1 MIARAGAGPDPIP
14 HRQLTADKLADA
26 INFCLKPESLERAKG
41 LASKIAT
48 DRGSDKGAQSFHQ
61 YLEADRLRCTL
72 APSRVAVWRIKR
84 TQIRLSAFAACTL
97 ANANLL
103 DFHDL
108 KLFRAQEYETDEGP
122 LEPISGFGM
131 GVFRT
136 LGSMSMGIADLPS
149 ETVKAVQAPFG
160 SSRWQ
165 SQASLQTLAKRSE
178 SSLVGESSTSSAP
191 LQHPQA
197 SQIARKS
204 LARSQTLPNLPKQP
218 SPNSSVGENSNSTTS
233 NGQFNSRDPD
243 TNGKR
248 PCVQENASSDKNHDM
263 LRPTG
268 LRTSRGFGRIVKAG
282 VQSPMELSVGIT
294 KGFHNAPKL
303 WGDDTVRPQEKVS
316 DLKSG
321 MKAIGREFGFGFY
334 DGVTGLFTQPWKGA
348 QKEGTSGFFK
358 GVGKGIGG
366 LITKPGAAL
375 FGIPSHM
382 MKGVHKEVQKRF
394 GSNVQTYIV
403 TSRTVQG
410 YQQWLQSDDA
420 EKEDVIDRW
429 KMIQKYLK
437 KKDGREE
444 MMQDILEA
452 QRKVKADG
460 REERQDE
467 VPSKITARS
476 ADSFTEAHGSAML
489 ASQHSLPSDDTE
501 GGRPQ
506 RQEDAD
512 QQADEELVHAMASSE
527 AEAQRHAREA
537 LEYENQLKQVM
548 AQSLMELEGER
559 TEGPSE
565 RLEAT
570 VTNGSAAAQQP
581 PPYDPGYLEGT
592 TQEEF
597 QAQKRGEKTT
607 EEKTEEE
614 IVMEYVKKQS
624 LLEAHHRG
632 RGKGHATA
640 AGDDDEEEDLQKA
653 LSLSMQ
659 GHE

>member
-48 DRGSDKGAQSFHQ
+48 ERGSDKGTQSFHQ
-61 YLEADRLRCTL
+61 HLEADRLRCTL

-178 SSLVGESSTSSAP
+178 PSLVEESSTSSAP
-191 LQHPQA
+191 LHHPQA
-197 SQIARKS
+197 SQIARKP
-204 LARSQTLPNLPKQP
+204 LARSLTLPNLPKQP
-218 SPNSSVGENSNSTTS
+218 SSNSSVEESSNSATS
-233 NGQFNSRDPD
+233 NGQSNPRDPD

-248 PCVQENASSDKNHDM
+248 PYIQKNASSDKNHDM

-303 WGDDTVRPQEKVS
+303 WGDDTVRPQERVS

-321 MKAIGREFGFGFY
+321 MKAIGREFGFGWY

-366 LITKPGAAL
+366 FITKPGAAL

-403 TSRTVQG
+403 TSRTAQG
-410 YQQWLQSDDA
+410 YQEWLQSDDA

-437 KKDGREE
+437 KKDGGEE

-452 QRKVKADG
+452 QRKGKADG
-460 REERQDE
+460 REQSQDE
-467 VPSKITARS
+467 VASKSTARS
-476 ADSFTEAHGSAML
+476 ADSSIEVHGSAML
-489 ASQHSLPSDDTE
+489 ASQHFLPSDDTE

-506 RQEDAD
+506 RQEDTH

-537 LEYENQLKQVM
+537 LEYDDQLKQVM
-548 AQSLMELEGER
+548 AQSLMELDGER
-559 TEGPSE
+559 TE
-565 RLEAT
+565 RLAAT
-570 VTNGSAAAQQP
+570 VTNGLVAAQQP
-581 PPYDPGYLEGT
+581 PPYGSGYLEGT

-597 QAQKRGEKTT
+597 QAQQRGEKTM

-632 RGKGHATA
+632 KGKGRATA
-640 AGDDDEEEDLQKA
+640 AEDEDEGDLQKA